1 MSDADIERHLF
12 VVFGATG
19 DLMHR
24 KLLPALYHLMAE
36 GPLAGKCVIL
46 GVARGDQMDDR
57 KFREMS
63 RTTLTEAG
71 LLGEEE
77 ARGWCERCLHYQPI
91 DRGDAKDYHDL
102 AERIATLEHD
112 HDLPGNRAYYMAL
125 PPSVFPSTIEGLGEA
140 GLNESPGWT
149 RIVVEKPFGHDL
161 ESAKALNA
169 LLHRYYDESEIF
181 RIDHYLGK
189 ETTQN
194 LLFFRFANLLFESS
208 WNRDRIKS
216 VQITVSE
223 ELGVEARAGYYERAG
238 AMRDMVQNHLTQL
251 LALTAMEPPVA
262 FDANAIRD
270 EKVKVL
276 RSIAPIQPDHVIFGQ
291 YGGGQIDGET
301 VPGYRKEPD
310 VDPDSST
317 ETYVAL
323 SIAINNWRWQ
333 GVPFFLRTGKRL
345 KRRLSQIVVDFHRPP
360 ISLFQSIESIDDLI
374 NSNTLVITIQPDEGF
389 DLYFEVKAPGQPV
402 SLKTKK
408 FSFRYAQ
415 TFGTL
420 AEAYQTLL
428 LDIIQGDQ
436 TLFVRA
442 DEVETSWALY
452 TPILEKPPAPL
463 YYASGSWGPK
473 EADKLVESTG
483 EEWIMP

>member
-1 MSDADIERHLF
+1 VNGNDIDRHLF

-36 GPLAGKCVIL
+36 GPLVDESVIL
-46 GVARGDQMDDR
+46 GVARGDEMNDA

-63 RTTLTEAG
+63 RQTLVNAG
-71 LLGEEE
+71 LLEGEE
-77 ARGWCERCLHYQPI
+77 ARNWCEKCLHYQPI
-91 DRGDAKDYHDL
+91 DRGDKQDYEDL
-102 AERIATLEHD
+102 LKRIETLEHE

-125 PPSVFPSTIEGLGEA
+125 PPSVFPSTIEGLGEV
-140 GLNESPGWT
+140 GLNRSPGWT

-161 ESAKALNA
+161 DSARQLNA

-194 LLFFRFANLLFESS
+194 LLFFRFANLLFESV
-208 WNRDRIKS
+208 WNRDMIKS

-251 LALTAMEPPVA
+251 MTLTAMEAPVA

-276 RSIAPIQPDHVIFGQ
+276 RSIAPIKPGDVVFGQ
-291 YGGGQIDGET
+291 YGDGQIEGET
-301 VPGYRKEPD
+301 VPGYRKEPG
-310 VDPDSST
+310 VDPDSKT

-323 SIAINNWRWQ
+323 CLEINSWRWQ

-345 KRRLSQIVVDFHRPP
+345 AKRLSQIVVDFHRPP
-360 ISLFQSIESIDDLI
+360 VSLFQSVESFDDEI

-389 DLYFEVKAPGQPV
+389 DLYFEVKTPGQPV
-402 SLKTKK
+402 SIKTKK

-415 TFGTL
+415 TFGAL

-442 DEVETSWALY
+442 DEVEFSWALY
-452 TPILEKPPAPL
+452 TPILESPPAPL

-473 EADKLVESTG
+473 DANRLIDRTG